1 MDFPLRKP
9 ASLLAVCALAIGF
22 SGCGGDGDKSSGDV
36 PPDAIALI
44 GDTKVP
50 KAEFDALLER
60 AKTTYKAQKREF
72 PKVGSPEYQDLKTRA
87 VAFLVQRY
95 EFRAEAE
102 EMDIEITED
111 DVDKKLDALKKELFQ
126 GDEKKFQD
134 ALKKE
139 GLTEEQAREEV
150 RDRIVQ
156 EKIYEAVTKDVEV
169 TDDEIDDYYEKNK
182 AQFTQPASRDVRHI
196 LVKTRTKADEL
207 YADLQDGARFP
218 ALAREFSQDTSTA
231 KQGGKLPITKGNTAP
246 QFDKAA
252 FALDQDQISQPVKT
266 QFGWHIIQA
275 VSPVKPEKV
284 TPLEDVKDSIKQ
296 QLEQQQKNEAMQKWV
311 RDLEKKHKDEVV
323 YAAGF
328 EPPKTD
334 TGTGTTETESDG
346 TTTTG

>member
-1 MDFPLRKP
+1 MDFSLRKP

-22 SGCGGDGDKSSGDV
+22 AGCGGDGDKSPGDV

-102 EMDIEITED
+102 EMGIEITDD
-111 DVDKKLDALKKELFQ
+111 DVDKKLDELKKELFQ
-126 GDEKKFQD
+126 GDEKKFQA

-156 EKIYEAVTKDVEV
+156 EKIYEAVTKNVEV
-169 TDDEIDDYYEKNK
+169 TGAEIDDYYEKNK

-196 LVKTRTKADEL
+196 LVKTKTRADEL
-207 YADLQDGARFP
+207 YADLQDGASFP
-218 ALAREFSQDTSTA
+218 ALARESSQDTSTA
-231 KQGGKLPITKGNTAP
+231 KQGGKLPITNVSTAP
-246 QFDKAA
+246 PFDRAA

-311 RDLEKKHKDEVV
+311 SDLEKKYRDEVV

-334 TGTGTTETESDG
+334 TGTTETESDG

>member
-22 SGCGGDGDKSSGDV
+22 AACGGDGEKSPGDV

-50 KAEFDALLER
+50 KVEFDALLER

-102 EMDIEITED
+102 EMDIEITEE
-111 DVDKKLDALKKELFQ
+111 DVDKKLDELKKELFQ

-134 ALKKE
+134 ALEKE
-139 GLTEEQAREEV
+139 GLTEEQARGEV
-150 RDRIVQ
+150 RDRLVQ
-156 EKIYEAVTKDVEV
+156 EKIYEAVTKDAEV
-169 TDDEIDDYYEKNK
+169 TDAEIGDYYEKNK

-196 LVKTRTKADEL
+196 LVKTSAKADEL
-207 YADLQDGARFP
+207 YNDLQNGASFP
-218 ALAREFSQDTSTA
+218 ELAREFSQDTSTKA
-231 KQGGKLPITKGNTAP
+231 KGGKLPITKGSTEP
-246 QFDKAA
+246 PFEKAA
-252 FALDQDQISQPVKT
+252 FGLGKNEISKPVKT
-266 QFGWHIIQA
+266 QFGWHVIQA

-284 TPLEDVKDSIKQ
+284 TPLDAVRDSIKQ
-296 QLEQQQKNEAMQKWV
+296 QLEQQKKNEAMQQWV
-311 RDLEKKHKDEVV
+311 RDLEKKYKDEIV

-346 TTTTG
+346 PATTG